1 MVTECDG
8 GFPLLVFQLDV
19 HLEPL
24 AILFGAPHL
33 DIKLFEV
40 LVFISKIK
48 EEELL
53 TPFDRQ
59 DFEFH
64 IPKIGDRDVEF
75 YPKVICPHISFFHC
89 LFALVQNV
97 INHLLIGHFL
107 PTKVGG
113 AINRS
118 EVAVLVMLINLG
130 KWRPH
135 FATVSLKLTAMSNIL
150 DDGAGQEGDGL
161 GHFGSAQGAVGVGAL
176 VAGCTHQVAV
186 DAAVHRHGGGHL
198 EAHWAA
204 HPLFQ
209 LVLQVLQGPVPLFQA
224 LALLLQLFISLR
236 RVSYFRFKPPSDSS
250 PSLSKSDILPIR
262 PEDLYW

>member
-1 MVTECDG
+1 M
-8 GFPLLVFQLDV
+8 
-19 HLEPL
+19 
-24 AILFGAPHL
+24 
-33 DIKLFEV
+33 
-40 LVFISKIK
+40 
-48 EEELL
+48 
-53 TPFDRQ
+53 
-59 DFEFH
+59 
-64 IPKIGDRDVEF
+64 
-75 YPKVICPHISFFHC
+75 
-89 LFALVQNV
+89 

-161 GHFGSAQGAVGVGAL
+161 GHLGSAQGAVGVGAP

-186 DAAVHRHGGGHL
+186 FAAVHRDGGGHL
-198 EAHWAA
+198 EAHRAA

-250 PSLSKSDILPIR
+250 PSLSNSDILPLR
-262 PEDLYW
+262 PEDLNW